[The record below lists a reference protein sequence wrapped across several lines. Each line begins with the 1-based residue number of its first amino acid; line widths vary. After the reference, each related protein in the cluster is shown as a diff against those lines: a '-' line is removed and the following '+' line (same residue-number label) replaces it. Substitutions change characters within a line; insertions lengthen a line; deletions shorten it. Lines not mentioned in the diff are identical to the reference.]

1 MWGKQTRTMTKM
13 QIARKPM
20 KDEELLA
27 LFSGGPDQAPVQGVL
42 EICARLEDA
51 MVLAGIGERDER
63 ERAALMRDVGTVRE
77 LRDQVLS
84 FATEAFRRSKQG

>member
-1 MWGKQTRTMTKM
+1 MWGKRETQAKV
-13 QIARKPM
+13 QIVRKPM
-20 KDEELLA
+20 RDEELLA
-27 LFSGGPDQAPVQGVL
+27 LFAGGPDQAPVQGAL

-51 MVLAGIGERDER
+51 MVLAGIGEKDEK

-77 LRDQVLS
+77 VKNQVLS